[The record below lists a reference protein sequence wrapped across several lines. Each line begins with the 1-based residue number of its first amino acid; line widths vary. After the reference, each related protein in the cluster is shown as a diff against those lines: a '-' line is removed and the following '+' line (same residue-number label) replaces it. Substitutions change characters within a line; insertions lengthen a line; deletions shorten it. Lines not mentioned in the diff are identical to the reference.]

1 MRPDCQISI
10 HAPLAGCDKDKKQ
23 WTVAQWISIHAP
35 LAGCDATVDACG
47 NATVISIH
55 APLAGC
61 DAIGAIV
68 RQRAAAISIHAP
80 LAGCDHASQTGHGGI
95 CHFNPRTP
103 CGVRHR
109 VRMTVFKR
117 WLISIHAPLAGCD
130 IMRTL
135 AMRGQAIFQSTHPL
149 RGATF
154 MAQRTAPQGKGI
166 SIHAPLAGCDR
177 APWTYHNPTGYFN
190 PRTPCGVRR
199 GRELGT
205 SYSSIF
211 QSTHPLRGATHGLAL
226 KEGSIDFN
234 PRTPCGVR
242 LPAVLSLTF
251 QFADFNPRT
260 PCGVRLTRFSRRS
273 SQDAISIHAPLAGC
287 DDYCRGWNDAVKDF
301 NPRTPCGVRL
311 ILGIVIVSKREISIH
326 APLAGCDTWISA
338 PRRGSCISIHAPLAG
353 CDSKNV
359 QRKLHFF
366 ELADKLSARIAAKK
380 PSAKADRCA

>member
-1 MRPDCQISI
+1 MDCGTMDFNPRTPCGVRRHGGRLRQR
-10 HAPLAGCDKDKKQ
+10 HGDFNPRTPCGVRHGVHWFAPFL
-23 WTVAQWISIHAP
+23 
-35 LAGCDATVDACG
+35 DA
-47 NATVISIH
+47 ISIH

-166 SIHAPLAGCDR
+166 SIHAPLAGCDTTPADR
-177 APWTYHNPTGYFN
+177 QALTAYFN

-199 GRELGT
+199 RFCPRRCRGPLISIHAPLAGCDTLTVNSVAGT
-205 SYSSIF
+205 ASDFNPRTPCGVRPADQRCPPPMGDVF
-211 QSTHPLRGATHGLAL
+211 QSTHPLRGATIMPSH
-226 KEGSIDFN
+226 K
-234 PRTPCGVR
+234 
-242 LPAVLSLTF
+242 
-251 QFADFNPRT
+251 
-260 PCGVRLTRFSRRS
+260 
-273 SQDAISIHAPLAGC
+273 
-287 DDYCRGWNDAVKDF
+287 
-301 NPRTPCGVRL
+301 
-311 ILGIVIVSKREISIH
+311 GIVHEISIH
-326 APLAGCDTWISA
+326 APLAGCDVDFVLVDA
-338 PRRGSCISIHAPLAG
+338 EG
-353 CDSKNV
+353 
-359 QRKLHFF
+359 F
-366 ELADKLSARIAAKK
+366 
-380 PSAKADRCA
+380 

>member
-1 MRPDCQISI
+1 MDCGTMDFNPRTPCGVRRHGGRLRQR
-10 HAPLAGCDKDKKQ
+10 HGDFNPRTPCGVRHGVHWFAPFL
-23 WTVAQWISIHAP
+23 
-35 LAGCDATVDACG
+35 DA
-47 NATVISIH
+47 ISIH

-199 GRELGT
+199 ERD
-205 SYSSIF
+205 
-211 QSTHPLRGATHGLAL
+211 
-226 KEGSIDFN
+226 GSI
-234 PRTPCGVR
+234 
-242 LPAVLSLTF
+242 VLHHI
-251 QFADFNPRT
+251 
-260 PCGVRLTRFSRRS
+260 
-273 SQDAISIHAPLAGC
+273 AISIHAPLAGC
-287 DDYCRGWNDAVKDF
+287 DTTPADRQALTAYFNPRTPCGVRRRFCPRRCRGPLISIHAPLAGCDTLTVNSVAGTASDF
-301 NPRTPCGVRL
+301 NPRTPCGVRPADQRCPPPMGDVFQSTHPL
-311 ILGIVIVSKREISIH
+311 RGATIMPSHKGIVHEISIH
-326 APLAGCDTWISA
+326 APLAGCDT
-338 PRRGSCISIHAPLAG
+338 
-353 CDSKNV
+353 
-359 QRKLHFF
+359 
-366 ELADKLSARIAAKK
+366 AA
-380 PSAKADRCA
+380 